1 MTLATVFYYLRPY
14 LSEVEAYF
22 RCCQIPVSRSLEN
35 QIKLCT
41 DLAQHS
47 SEQRGILFGSAT
59 ESLKFPF
66 DIVWS

>member
-22 RCCQIPVSRSLEN
+22 PCCQIPVSRSLEN

-47 SEQRGILFGSAT
+47 SEQQGILFGSDKIEIKT
-59 ESLKFPF
+59 HVRLRRL
-66 DIVWS
+66 